1 MIHRVAS
8 VLLILVLAAAA
19 EAAPFAHVRVSRR
32 STPRPRLLVGG
43 AERRVDA
50 PVHLYGHAPGTNTLV
65 GDRHRHLSVAQL
77 DDAVARPSVRVGATP
92 ALVEVWEARIVPDL
106 PGRAVPVAANA
117 RPNRPP
123 RVALAA
129 RAPPV

>member
-1 MIHRVAS
+1 MTHRVAS
-8 VLLILVLAAAA
+8 ALLILALAAAA
-19 EAAPFAHVRVSRR
+19 SVPVTHGRVNRR
-32 STPRPRLLVGG
+32 RTPRQ
-43 AERRVDA
+43 RVDA
-50 PVHLYGHAPGTNTLV
+50 SVHLDGYALGTNTLV
-65 GDRHRHLSVAQL
+65 DDRHRHLSVAQL

-92 ALVEVWEARIVPDL
+92 ALGEVWEVRIVPDR
-106 PGRAVPVAANA
+106 PGRAVPVAAHA